1 MLLRKNAF
9 LVVGFEVYPAVHK
22 PTAVVPGKSGGQALV
37 VRGEKKTRLDQY
49 LKSRCR
55 SQELTSLTNGI
66 PQAHRRVGI
75 AFDWLGFCRLRCR
88 PRS

>member
-1 MLLRKNAF
+1 MIALELIENLFVAWNEFSFSMSDWQVHLVNVIEKNAF

-49 LKSRCR
+49 LKAVADPK
-55 SQELTSLTNGI
+55 N
-66 PQAHRRVGI
+66 
-75 AFDWLGFCRLRCR
+75 
-88 PRS
+88 